1 MGKFSKFWRSQSP
14 KEEKGD
20 PDCSSL
26 QEPQNVDRYFVRY
39 TKQQRK
45 QLKACW
51 KKMTQ
56 PQPEEK
62 FSSKTDGYLTKSE
75 YNATK
80 KIFDQTHV
88 GIQVDDRIDPD
99 LPDFVKYKFYHA
111 FLNKPVTTENF
122 FPVKGN

>member
-1 MGKFSKFWRSQSP
+1 MGKFSKFWRSQSSD
-14 KEEKGD
+14 EEKGD

-26 QEPQNVDRYFVRY
+26 QKPQNVDRYFVRY

-56 PQPEEK
+56 PYPEEK

-80 KIFDQTHV
+80 NFFDKTHI
-88 GIQVDDRIDPD
+88 GIQVDDRIDPA
-99 LPDFVKYKFYHA
+99 LPDFVKYKFYRA
-111 FLNKPVTTENF
+111 FLKESDTTEKF
-122 FPVKGN
+122 FPIER